1 MYIEEMYVTRIKLI
15 ALSQAKQLLQAV
27 KAAPA
32 DYRKDTAEYVEA
44 IYYIINHM
52 SEERLNEIVN
62 VLRESYRES
71 GLYDDGYVA
80 DSLMMIALAQYQNEL
95 GELNIYDMGWNRM
108 VEDFFRTAI
117 A

>member
-32 DYRKDTAEYVEA
+32 AYRKDTAEYVEA

-52 SEERLNEIVN
+52 SEEGLNEIKKN
-62 VLRESYRES
+62 LIMTN
-71 GLYDDGYVA
+71 A
-80 DSLMMIALAQYQNEL
+80 
-95 GELNIYDMGWNRM
+95 
-108 VEDFFRTAI
+108 FFVHDTSQDKKI
-117 A
+117 CLI